1 MYAIRTEEAEAPSS
15 GHHPGLQRAQT
26 IRTERAKAPSP
37 GHHPGL
43 QRAQTI
49 RDLPTE
55 FYIVHQT
62 ILIQIVR
69 NFNNSI
75 FLH

>member
-26 IRTERAKAPSP
+26 IRPERAKAPSP

-49 RDLPTE
+49 RPVL
-55 FYIVHQT
+55 
-62 ILIQIVR
+62 L
-69 NFNNSI
+69 
-75 FLH
+75 